1 MDRKPPV
8 AVRRKLREEVGFCC
22 PIEDC
27 GSPYLTYHHFDPPW
41 ATEAHHNPEG
51 MIALC
56 LQHHKEADGGDYT
69 DIQLLELKEAGKNNK
84 PVSGQFNW
92 KRENTLIIAGSNYF
106 IGSPTILEANKTKQ
120 IWFEKDEKNNDTV
133 NMDLYSS
140 DGLLV
145 FQMRK
150 NDWTVLPDFED
161 IESPP
166 SARSLKI
173 RSRKYGVS
181 VDLEFSNQDI
191 NKITK
196 IVESNLWNGT
206 LKSVEEYN
214 QILPDDIIPR
224 KEFKDELEKSVS
236 RVTEYVSKNL
246 GESGFMTCL
255 VNLSIKFPVSLQL
268 TPKKLQMQVD
278 KSSFTFSGCLMG
290 SVTVLSI

>member
-1 MDRKPPV
+1 MDRKPPA

-22 PIEDC
+22 PIEGC

-41 ATEAHHNPEG
+41 ATEAHHNPDG

-56 LQHHKEADGGDYT
+56 LQHHKEADVGAYT
-69 DIQLLELKEAGKNNK
+69 DIQLRELKEAGKNNK
-84 PVSGQFNW
+84 PVAGQFNW

-120 IWFEKDEKNNDTV
+120 IWFEKDEKNYDTV

-150 NDWTVLPDFED
+150 NDWIVLPDFED

-173 RSRKYGVS
+173 RSKQYGVS
-181 VDLEFSNQDI
+181 VDLEFSNKDI
-191 NKITK
+191 NEIAKL
-196 IVESNLWNGT
+196 VESNLWNRT
-206 LKSVEEYN
+206 LQSVAEFN
-214 QILPDDIIPR
+214 QNLPDIIPR

-236 RVTEYVSKNL
+236 KVTEYVSKNL
-246 GESGFMTCL
+246 GESDFMTCL

-268 TPKKLQMQVD
+268 TPKKLQMKVD

-290 SVTVLSI
+290 SATVLSI